1 MGVSLHVIA
10 IKNLCA
16 AKPCGK
22 KLATVGKGTMH
33 VIQLSDPACLC
44 KRVPM
49 ELPELVSVVSE
60 LVQLIS
66 GVRAL
71 ILTGGS

>member
-1 MGVSLHVIA
+1 MGVSPHAIA

-33 VIQLSDPACLC
+33 DIQLSNPACLC
-44 KRVPM
+44 KRVAI
-49 ELPELVSVVSE
+49 ELAELVSGVSE

-71 ILTGGS
+71 GAHVCR